1 MEDRVRIEP
10 YAVVQP
16 GSKLEAGF
24 QLKAVR
30 KSRSK
35 LVAEKKDPLAMMKAL
50 SQQAAAAKAKSS
62 GAAQRDIYKCGQ
74 PPDLRLSLSFTAMCV
89 CADALPCASINGILL
104 VNSGTLRLACGAH
117 GAGEQAHDTMAKTG
131 IHLCMMLGMTA

>member
-1 MEDRVRIEP
+1 MHLRQNLCLRWQPSATRVPAAQISCPADRTPCPLQIIVEDRVRIEP

-62 GAAQRDIYKCGQ
+62 GAAQRDIYKYAQ
-74 PPDLRLSLSFTAMCV
+74 PPHQQVSLSFTAMCV
-89 CADALPCASINGILL
+89 RAKPLPWAS
-104 VNSGTLRLACGAH
+104 S
-117 GAGEQAHDTMAKTG
+117 Q
-131 IHLCMMLGMTA
+131 

>member
-1 MEDRVRIEP
+1 VVHESGYKYIATSCPDFCQCWLQIIVEDRVRTEP

-35 LVAEKKDPLAMMKAL
+35 LVAEKKDPMAMMKAL
-50 SQQAAAAKAKSS
+50 SQQAAAAKAKSA
-62 GAAQRDIYKCGQ
+62 GTATRDIYK
-74 PPDLRLSLSFTAMCV
+74 
-89 CADALPCASINGILL
+89 
-104 VNSGTLRLACGAH
+104 
-117 GAGEQAHDTMAKTG
+117 
-131 IHLCMMLGMTA
+131 

>member
-1 MEDRVRIEP
+1 MLQIIIDDRVRVEP

-50 SQQAAAAKAKSS
+50 SQQAAAAKAKSAS
-62 GAAQRDIYKCGQ
+62 SATRDIYK
-74 PPDLRLSLSFTAMCV
+74 
-89 CADALPCASINGILL
+89 
-104 VNSGTLRLACGAH
+104 
-117 GAGEQAHDTMAKTG
+117 
-131 IHLCMMLGMTA
+131 

>member
-1 MEDRVRIEP
+1 MLSGWHSLQVIVEDRVRIEP

-50 SQQAAAAKAKSS
+50 SQQAAAAKAKSAS
-62 GAAQRDIYKCGQ
+62 SATRDIYK
-74 PPDLRLSLSFTAMCV
+74 
-89 CADALPCASINGILL
+89 
-104 VNSGTLRLACGAH
+104 
-117 GAGEQAHDTMAKTG
+117 
-131 IHLCMMLGMTA
+131 